1 LRGHM
6 MELPRK
12 VLVGQGV
19 IAELGQ
25 FAKDLGSANRVIV
38 VTGPHVKQKLGMKV
52 AASLKSAG
60 VSPIWF
66 ISEIATKEIAGN
78 VANQAIN
85 EKVFHIIG
93 LGGGKSVDLSKLAAF
108 YANIAFISV
117 PTSASHDGMSSPF
130 ASMKGLGKPYSIVAK
145 PPAGILADIDVIAD
159 APRRLI
165 LSGCG
170 DLVAKITA
178 VRDWEL
184 ARDDV
189 GEYYGR
195 YAASLAMLGAE
206 MFIQNASRWKDCST
220 DSVREIVEALISG
233 GVAAGIAGSSRPC
246 SGSEHLVSHALDL
259 IAPGKGLHGEKCGI
273 GTILMAK
280 LHGLEWESIA
290 KALKSIGSPTT
301 AAAIGVDAETMAK
314 AVVLAS
320 TVRPERY
327 TILGKKK
334 LNSADAMELV
344 KSAGI

>member
-1 LRGHM
+1 M

-19 IAELGQ
+19 IA
-25 FAKDLGSANRVIV
+25 DLGRFVRELASANKVIV
-38 VTGPHVKQKLGMKV
+38 VTGPHVKQKLGKRV
-52 AASLKSAG
+52 GDSLKSAG
-60 VSPIWF
+60 ITIIWF
-66 ISEIATKEIAGN
+66 VSESATKDIAEQIAKQATKE
-78 VANQAIN
+78 
-85 EKVFHIIG
+85 KVSHIIG

-108 YANIAFISV
+108 YSNIAFVSV

-130 ASMKGLGKPYSIVAK
+130 ASMKGLDKPYSIVAK

-178 VRDWEL
+178 VKDWEL

-206 MFIQNASRWKDCST
+206 MFIENASRWKDCSV

-246 SGSEHLVSHALDL
+246 SGSEHLISHALDL

-273 GTILMAK
+273 GTILIAK
-280 LHGLEWESIA
+280 LHGLEWDKIS

-301 AAAIGVDAETMAK
+301 AEAIGIDAETMAK
-314 AVVLAS
+314 AVVMAA

-327 TILGKKK
+327 TILSKKK
-334 LNSADAMELV
+334 LNNAEAMKLIT
-344 KSAGI
+344 SAGVA

>member
-1 LRGHM
+1 M

-12 VLVGQGV
+12 VLVGEGV
-19 IAELGQ
+19 IAELGH
-25 FAKDLGSANRVIV
+25 FVKELGSVNAVIV
-38 VTGPHVKQKLGMKV
+38 VTGPHVKQKLGRTV
-52 AASLKSAG
+52 EASLKSAG
-60 VSPIWF
+60 ISPIWF
-66 ISEIATKEIAGN
+66 VSEVATKEVAGN
-78 VANQAIN
+78 IANQAIN
-85 EKVFHIIG
+85 EKVSHIIG

-108 YANIAFISV
+108 YSNISFVSV

-130 ASMKGLGKPYSIVAK
+130 ASMKGLDKPYSIVAK
-145 PPAGILADIDVIAD
+145 PPAGILADINVIAD

-178 VRDWEL
+178 VKDWEL

-206 MFIQNASRWKDCST
+206 MFTQNASRWKDCSV

-259 IAPGKGLHGEKCGI
+259 IAPGKGLHGEKCGVA
-273 GTILMAK
+273 TILMAK
-280 LHGLEWESIA
+280 LHNLEWERIA
-290 KALKSIGSPTT
+290 KALKNIGSPTT
-301 AAAIGVDAETMAK
+301 AKAIGVDAETMSK
-314 AVVLAS
+314 AVVMAS

-327 TILGKKK
+327 TILNKKK
-334 LNSADAMELV
+334 LDNAQAMELI
-344 KSAGI
+344 KSAGV

>member
-1 LRGHM
+1 M

-19 IAELGQ
+19 IGDLGI
-25 FAKDLGSANRVIV
+25 FVKDLGPVNRVLI
-38 VTGPHVKQKLGMKV
+38 VTGPHVKQKVGRKAEESLSSSGLTAAWFV
-52 AASLKSAG
+52 A
-60 VSPIWF
+60 
-66 ISEIATKEIAGN
+66 ENATKEVAEQIAKKASSER
-78 VANQAIN
+78 VSY
-85 EKVFHIIG
+85 IIG

-108 YANIAFISV
+108 YSGIPFVSV

-130 ASMKGLGKPYSIVAK
+130 ASIKGLDKPYSLVAR

-178 VRDWEL
+178 VKDWEL
-184 ARDDV
+184 ARDDR

-195 YAASLAMLGAE
+195 YAASLALLGAE
-206 MFIQNASRWKDCST
+206 MFIENASRWKDCAA
-220 DSVREIVEALISG
+220 DDVREIVEALISG

-259 IAPGKGLHGEKCGI
+259 IAPNKGLHGEKCGI

-280 LHGLEWESIA
+280 LHGLDWEKVST
-290 KALKSIGSPTT
+290 ALKSIGSPST
-301 AAAIGVDAETMAK
+301 AGELGVDASTLVKAIVMAP
-314 AVVLAS
+314 S
-320 TVRPERY
+320 VRPERY
-327 TILGKKK
+327 TILSKARLTEK
-334 LNSADAMELV
+334 DALELV
-344 KSAGI
+344 RSAEVA

>member
-1 LRGHM
+1 M

-19 IAELGQ
+19 IA
-25 FAKDLGSANRVIV
+25 DLGRFVRELASANKVIV
-38 VTGPHVKQKLGMKV
+38 VTGPHVKQKLGKRV
-52 AASLKSAG
+52 GDSLKSAG
-60 VSPIWF
+60 ITIIWF
-66 ISEIATKEIAGN
+66 VSESATKDIAEQIAKQATKE
-78 VANQAIN
+78 
-85 EKVFHIIG
+85 KVSHIIG

-108 YANIAFISV
+108 YSNIAFVSV

-130 ASMKGLGKPYSIVAK
+130 ASMKGLDKPYSIVAK

-178 VRDWEL
+178 VKDWEL

-206 MFIQNASRWKDCST
+206 MFIENASRWKDCGV

-246 SGSEHLVSHALDL
+246 SGSEHLISHALDL

-280 LHGLEWESIA
+280 LHGLEWDKIS

-301 AAAIGVDAETMAK
+301 AEAIGIDAETMAK
-314 AVVLAS
+314 AVVMAA

-327 TILGKKK
+327 TILSKKK
-334 LNSADAMELV
+334 LNNAEAMKLIT
-344 KSAGI
+344 SAGVA

>member
-1 LRGHM
+1 M

-19 IAELGQ
+19 IAELGR
-25 FAKDLGSANRVIV
+25 FVKELGSTNKVIV
-38 VTGPHVKQKLGMKV
+38 VTGPHVKQKVGKRVEDSLR
-52 AASLKSAG
+52 AAG
-60 VSPIWF
+60 
-66 ISEIATKEIAGN
+66 IATTWFVSETSTKDIAEQIARKAGR
-78 VANQAIN
+78 
-85 EKVFHIIG
+85 EKISQIIG

-108 YANIAFISV
+108 YSNISFVSV

-130 ASMKGLGKPYSIVAK
+130 ASMKGLDKPYSIVAK

-159 APRRLI
+159 APKRLI

-178 VRDWEL
+178 VKDWEL
-184 ARDDV
+184 ARDNV

-206 MFIQNASRWKDCST
+206 MFIQNASRWEDCSV

-280 LHGLEWESIA
+280 LHGLEWKDIA
-290 KALKSIGSPTT
+290 SALKSIGSPTT
-301 AAAIGVDAETMAK
+301 AEAIDVNAETLAR
-314 AVVLAS
+314 AVVMAAA
-320 TVRPERY
+320 VRPERY
-327 TILGKKK
+327 TILNKKK
-334 LNSADAMELV
+334 LSVAEAMKLV
-344 KSAGI
+344 RSAGVA